1 MFKSKSLLDYTNLF
15 SLNEYETLILFL
27 FCNKCGS
34 NDGKIFKKEESLEIL
49 KILGLI
55 NEKWIKVSC
64 TSSFMF
70 NNTSW

>member
-34 NDGKIFKKEESLEIL
+34 NDRKIFKKEESLEIL

-55 NEKWIKVSC
+55 NEK
-64 TSSFMF
+64 
-70 NNTSW
+70 